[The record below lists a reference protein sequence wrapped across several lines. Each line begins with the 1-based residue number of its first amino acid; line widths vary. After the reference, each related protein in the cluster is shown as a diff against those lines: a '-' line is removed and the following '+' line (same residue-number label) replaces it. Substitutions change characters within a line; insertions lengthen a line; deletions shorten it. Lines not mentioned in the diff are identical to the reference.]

1 MCFPTLY
8 HRCPVGTYP
17 SLIMDPWYFMD
28 ISIEENDDGLGLEE
42 FATSYPDGSWIIVS
56 DEYKIIYNNKEY
68 TRVEYDN
75 GTKII
80 TLNRDQDTDTRL
92 KLLLSPIA

>member
-1 MCFPTLY
+1 
-8 HRCPVGTYP
+8 
-17 SLIMDPWYFMD
+17 MDPWYFMD

>member
-1 MCFPTLY
+1 
-8 HRCPVGTYP
+8 
-17 SLIMDPWYFMD
+17 MDPWYFMD

-42 FATSYPDGSWIIVS
+42 FGTSYPDGSWNIVS

-68 TRVEYDN
+68 TRIEYDN

-80 TLNRDQDTDTRL
+80 TFGGGQDTDMRL
-92 KLLLSPIA
+92 KLLLNTVE